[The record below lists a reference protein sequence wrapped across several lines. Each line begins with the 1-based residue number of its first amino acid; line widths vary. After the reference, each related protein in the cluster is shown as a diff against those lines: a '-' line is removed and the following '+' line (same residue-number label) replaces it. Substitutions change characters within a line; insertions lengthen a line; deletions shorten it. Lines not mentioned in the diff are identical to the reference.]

1 MAAEIN
7 PSSQTVVSIENV
19 GLRYDVPR
27 ERINSFKEYAIRLI
41 QRKLD
46 RQQFW
51 ALKDVSFAVH
61 AGELFG
67 IMGLNGAGKS
77 TLLKLVARVLRPT
90 TGRVWTRGKVAPLL
104 SVGAGFHPELTG
116 RENIFLNGTLLGF
129 TQKEMRRKFD
139 SIVEFSELGEFI
151 DLPVR
156 SYSSGM
162 AARLGFAVASDSRP
176 DILIVDEALAVG
188 DEAFQAKCF
197 QRIETYQAEGMTTF
211 LVTHNSE
218 RLRKYCQRAAW
229 LHKGELKL
237 VGKTDEVLDHYQES
251 FKSVEAKRPVKPLF
265 GV

>member
-1 MAAEIN
+1 MTDHLFSPLEIRDVTLRNRIAVSPMCEYSSVDGFASDWHLVHLGSRAVGGAALVFTEATAVTADGRIS
-7 PSSQTVVSIENV
+7 PDDLGIWKDDHVEFLSRITDPTKGRITMRGRLASLLEV
-19 GLRYDVPR
+19 G
-27 ERINSFKEYAIRLI
+27 
-41 QRKLD
+41 
-46 RQQFW
+46 
-51 ALKDVSFAVH
+51 
-61 AGELFG
+61 
-67 IMGLNGAGKS
+67 
-77 TLLKLVARVLRPT
+77 T
-90 TGRVWTRGKVAPLL
+90 
-104 SVGAGFHPELTG
+104 GFHPELTG

-218 RLRKYCQRAAW
+218 RLRKYCRRAAW
-229 LHKGELKL
+229 LHL
-237 VGKTDEVLDHYQES
+237 
-251 FKSVEAKRPVKPLF
+251 ARW
-265 GV
+265 